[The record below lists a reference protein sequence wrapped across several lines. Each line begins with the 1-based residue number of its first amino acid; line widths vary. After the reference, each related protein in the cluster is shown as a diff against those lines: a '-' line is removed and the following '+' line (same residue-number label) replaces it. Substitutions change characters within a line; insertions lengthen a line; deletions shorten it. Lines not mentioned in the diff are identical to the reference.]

1 MRILAYPCHVRVVI
15 LFIFM
20 RKIALL
26 SAAVLCGISMNA
38 QVVITGPNWLYGNNF
53 NSLQSST
60 TSSYPMSIPNWQIA
74 EFGTGSFV
82 NNQYRGGNGSDPSG
96 EIYSFGQVGSSDR
109 ALGSVASGTP
119 SSLEA
124 HYGVSFINNTGSAIT
139 SFYVG
144 FRQEQWRVGDPSPLP
159 DTVRFY
165 YSTNATSIADLGATW
180 TEVTSLMM
188 LSTVVDS
195 TVSGSTLNGNLY
207 NTNKFAVIGVN
218 IPHNGIIRVKFVDRN
233 NPGED
238 DGLAIDNFYAHIGN
252 CAPAASFTTQNASC
266 YGVADGVI
274 VVDAWGGQ
282 GPYQYNLDGM
292 GFQPNNVFNNVSGGV
307 HSLVIKESSTSQCT
321 SSTNIPILQP
331 DSIPVSF
338 GVTPS
343 SCMDS
348 NGTAWADVTG
358 TNGPYTLSWNTTP
371 LQTTDTAVNVPNG
384 PVTVLITDGD
394 GCSRT
399 DTLNVP
405 LIPLFVGEEICSI
418 TVDSTANKNL
428 LVWDKTAPPGSVDKY
443 YIYRADSNAG
453 NYALLD
459 SVDYT
464 AMSTYL
470 DNSSSPSTNYYSYY
484 ITTVKEDCGESPA
497 SAAHTEKRLLGTWAG
512 GNFVLNWNDY
522 IGVSG
527 VDSQYVYYSYNGAP
541 FTLLNTVP
549 ITQIGDAHFAPPA
562 GYYRYFVGIPN
573 TGGCNPQAKSTAYE
587 LIMSN
592 IVEND
597 VVSVND
603 VANNSDVVLFP
614 NPSRGTFNLS
624 LNKMIGKPMQLEV
637 SDLLGKSIAQYSFVN
652 TGTQTVVIRDLA
664 PGTYSL
670 RIVGEDKTW
679 VTKITIQ

>member
-1 MRILAYPCHVRVVI
+1 
-15 LFIFM
+15 M

-38 QVVITGPNWLYGNNF
+38 QVVIPNTTTTWLYANNF
-53 NSLQSST
+53 NTLQTQSNVSM
-60 TSSYPMSIPNWQIA
+60 PMSIPNWQIA
-74 EFGTGSFV
+74 EYGTGNYV
-82 NNQYRGGNGSDPSG
+82 NYEYRGGNGSDPSG

-124 HYGVSFINNTGSAIT
+124 HYGVSFINNTGTTIT

-144 FRQEQWRVGDPSPLP
+144 FRQEQWRVGDA
-159 DTVRFY
+159 DTATKDSVRVY
-165 YSTNATSIADLGATW
+165 YSTDADSVGDLSATW
-180 TEVTSLMM
+180 IEVPSLMM
-188 LSTVVDS
+188 ESTVLDS
-195 TVSGSTLNGNLY
+195 TGSGSTLNGNLY
-207 NTNKFAVIGVN
+207 SVNKGGVIGLN
-218 IPHNGIIRVKFVDRN
+218 LPQNGTLWIKFVDHD
-233 NPGED
+233 NPGVD
-238 DGLAIDNFYAHIGN
+238 DGLAIDNFYAHVGN
-252 CAPAASFTTQNASC
+252 CSPAASFTTQNASC
-266 YGVADGVI
+266 YGVNDGLI
-274 VVDAWGGQ
+274 EIEAWGGQ
-282 GPYQYNLDGM
+282 PPYQYSIDYGP
-292 GFQPNNVFNNVSGGV
+292 FQSGNVFNAVSGGTAHFV
-307 HSLVIKESSTSQCT
+307 QIKESGNNCIA
-321 SSTNIPILQP
+321 STNIPILQP

-371 LQTTDTAVNVPNG
+371 VQTTDTAVNVPNG

-484 ITTVKEDCGESPA
+484 ITTVKEDCGESPG

-573 TGGCNPQAKSTAYE
+573 TGGCNPQAK
-587 LIMSN
+587 
-592 IVEND
+592 
-597 VVSVND
+597 
-603 VANNSDVVLFP
+603 
-614 NPSRGTFNLS
+614 
-624 LNKMIGKPMQLEV
+624 
-637 SDLLGKSIAQYSFVN
+637 
-652 TGTQTVVIRDLA
+652 
-664 PGTYSL
+664 
-670 RIVGEDKTW
+670 
-679 VTKITIQ
+679 